1 MNLPETRYAPSGG
14 QNVAYQV
21 YGDGDVDL
29 IYCAEFWN
37 SIEAQWME
45 PRFEAFLRSRR

>member
-1 MNLPETRYAPSGG
+1 MNVPETRYALSGG

-29 IYCAEFWN
+29 IYCAEFWD